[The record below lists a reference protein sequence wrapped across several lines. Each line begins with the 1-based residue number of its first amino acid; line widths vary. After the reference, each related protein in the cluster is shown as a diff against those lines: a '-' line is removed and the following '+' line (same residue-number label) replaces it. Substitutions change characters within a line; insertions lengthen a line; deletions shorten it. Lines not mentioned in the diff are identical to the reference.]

1 MKTFNEMVDYIYNYM
16 KDYEN
21 GDEVVEKD
29 ILHDMLEEELL
40 DTVEE
45 VLTEEDMKKWV
56 EDENYLDK
64 VLNERLENYPG
75 LLEEMKN
82 DILNAYILGD
92 EGETYDNEEE

>member
-1 MKTFNEMVDYIYNYM
+1 MVDYIYNYM

-21 GDEVVEKD
+21 WDEVVEKD
-29 ILHDMLEEELL
+29 VLHDMLEEELL
-40 DTVEE
+40 DVVEK

-56 EDENYLDK
+56 EDDTYLDK

-82 DILNAYILGD
+82 DILNAYVLGD
-92 EGETYDNEEE
+92 EGDENNEEEV